1 MVWSCV
7 WGSLRVRVRWSWV
20 GFRVVLGLEVVLVW
34 DLSRFWV
41 AFGLALGLGLSWV
54 SYGLVLGGVC
64 G

>member
-1 MVWSCV
+1 
-7 WGSLRVRVRWSWV
+7 VRWSWV
-20 GFRVVLGLEVVLVW
+20 GFRVVVGLEVVLVW